1 MTRLSNYFYNKA
13 SLLTA
18 IILTI
23 LTFSYLFL
31 VMTDIA
37 KGFEIVDA
45 TTQSLA
51 MSFGFSYEMVEAYLS
66 IRTAEMISVFIEFN
80 RIWDNI
86 FALLYGLMYILWIS
100 LLFKPYSAKAK
111 WLNLFPI
118 TQTIF
123 DWLENFQLAKLATY
137 YLENPRFVNKDFLPS
152 SWGSNVFF
160 ENNVQFASIFGMAK
174 WTASTLIFIIVFV
187 GIILKTWTAIK
198 NRK

>member
-1 MTRLSNYFYNKA
+1 MTKLSNFFYDKA
-13 SLLTA
+13 TLLSAT
-18 IILTI
+18 ILTV

-37 KGFEIVDA
+37 KGFEIADE

-66 IRTAEMISVFIEFN
+66 TRTAEMLSVFIEFN
-80 RIWDNI
+80 QIWDNI
-86 FALLYGLMYILWIS
+86 FALFYGLMYILWIS
-100 LLFKPYSAKAK
+100 FLFKTYSAKAK

-123 DWLENFQLAKLATY
+123 DWLENFQLVKLATY
-137 YLENPRFVNKDFLPS
+137 YLENPQFINKDYLPS

-160 ENNVQFASIFGMAK
+160 ENNVQLASIFTMIK
-174 WTASTLIFIIVFV
+174 WTASTLIFVILFI
-187 GIILKTWTAIK
+187 GIILKVVSLIK
-198 NRK
+198 KRK